1 MIWYRITKALGSGQ
15 FGVVSMGVWQS
26 PMGAVEVAVK
36 QLQPG
41 ATEAEKIRFL
51 QEAAI
56 NRQFRHPN
64 VVQLMGVVTTGE
76 QVSLILY
83 RITAAGVLFQCM
95 ACCENNCRIWWQ
107 IVNNLFFVY
116 ASLIHTKCMHNVM
129 ILCTRPGRDHLAI
142 LRSLVIIFLGR
153 NIAYFERYFEWIM
166 TSHELLIIT

>member
-1 MIWYRITKALGSGQ
+1 MSETHFREGSSYSYKCIKFMKKLKLYTLLCIVMHHAYHALVKELYRSEVFFFESQRNFMLETSLYRITKALGSGQ

-56 NRQFRHPN
+56 NGQFRHPN

-76 QVSLILY
+76 PVSLILY

-95 ACCENNCRIWWQ
+95 ACCENNCRI
-107 IVNNLFFVY
+107 
-116 ASLIHTKCMHNVM
+116 
-129 ILCTRPGRDHLAI
+129 
-142 LRSLVIIFLGR
+142 
-153 NIAYFERYFEWIM
+153 
-166 TSHELLIIT
+166 